1 MRKIFYSVA
10 SVLISLTLSAGANAQ
25 ASASGKDLYKFSVAA
40 ARSHVPEA
48 APGMP
53 SPKARRYLNSINIR
67 AVRDFM
73 KRHVNVDNESWAVTD
88 NGGFKVNFIAGGRDC
103 TTYYNKHGNW
113 TNSLKMY
120 TEADLPFN
128 IRHMVK
134 REYYNYNIAHIYE
147 IENIKSNNK
156 PTFIIRLEDEHSFI
170 FIRIRDGEME
180 VWKKFEK
187 QDK

>member
-48 APGMP
+48 APGLP

-120 TEADLPFN
+120 TEAQLSFK
-128 IRHMVK
+128 IRAMVK
-134 REYYNYNIAHIYE
+134 REYYDYNIAQIYE
-147 IENIKSNNK
+147 IESLRSNYK
-156 PTFIIRLEDEHSFI
+156 PTYIIRIENEHSFV
-170 FIRIRDGEME
+170 FIMIQDGEMGI
-180 VWKKFEK
+180 WKELDK
-187 QDK
+187 QQ